1 MTLPAFL
8 RICEGYGLK
17 VKKDIFYQAMSGDYC
32 ICDFSS
38 HGQKA
43 FLYTDKGV
51 IATTKEESLKE
62 YLDDKMLE
70 LKQRILR
77 KKLWKME
84 SDFD

>member
-62 YLDDKMLE
+62 YLDNKMLE

>member
-1 MTLPAFL
+1 MTLPTFL
-8 RICEGYGLK
+8 RVCEGYGLK
-17 VKKDIFYQAMSGDYC
+17 VKKDIFYQAMTGDYC

-38 HGQKA
+38 HGQKV

-51 IATTKEESLKE
+51 IATTKEESLRE

-70 LKQRILR
+70 LKQIILR

>member
-17 VKKDIFYQAMSGDYC
+17 VKKDIFYKAMSGDYC

-38 HGQKA
+38 LGQKA

-62 YLDDKMLE
+62 YLDNKMLE

>member
-1 MTLPAFL
+1 MTLSSFL
-8 RICEGYGLK
+8 RICEGYGLR

-38 HGQKA
+38 RGQKA

-51 IATTKEESLKE
+51 IATTKEESLRE

-70 LKQRILR
+70 LKRRILR
-77 KKLWKME
+77 KKLWRME

>member
-1 MTLPAFL
+1 MTLKSFL

-17 VKKDIFYQAMSGDYC
+17 VKKDIFYQAISGNYC

-38 HGQKA
+38 SGQKA

-62 YLDDKMLE
+62 YLDNKMLE
-70 LKQRILR
+70 LKQIKLR

>member
-1 MTLPAFL
+1 MTLTSFL
-8 RICEGYGLK
+8 RICEGYGLR

-38 HGQKA
+38 RGQKA

-51 IATTKEESLKE
+51 IATTKEESLRE

-70 LKQRILR
+70 LKRRILR
-77 KKLWKME
+77 KKLWRME
-84 SDFD
+84 RDFD

>member
-1 MTLPAFL
+1 MTLPTFL

-17 VKKDIFYQAMSGDYC
+17 VKKNIFYQAMSGDYC
-32 ICDFSS
+32 VSDFSS
-38 HGQKA
+38 CGQKA

-51 IATTKEESLKE
+51 IETTKEERLRE

-70 LKQRILR
+70 LKKR
-77 KKLWKME
+77 KLWNKLGKME

>member
-1 MTLPAFL
+1 MTLTSFL
-8 RICEGYGLK
+8 RICEGYGLR
-17 VKKDIFYQAMSGDYC
+17 VKKDIFYQAMSCDYC

-38 HGQKA
+38 RGQKA

-51 IATTKEESLKE
+51 IATTKEESLRE

-70 LKQRILR
+70 LKRRILR
-77 KKLWKME
+77 KKLWRME

>member
-38 HGQKA
+38 LGQKC

-62 YLDDKMLE
+62 YLDNKMLE

>member
-1 MTLPAFL
+1 MTLTSFL

-38 HGQKA
+38 RGQKA

-51 IATTKEESLKE
+51 IATTKEESLRE
-62 YLDDKMLE
+62 YLNDKMLE
-70 LKQRILR
+70 LKRRILR
-77 KKLWKME
+77 KKLWRME

>member
-1 MTLPAFL
+1 MTLTSFL
-8 RICEGYGLK
+8 RICEGYGLR

-38 HGQKA
+38 RGQKA

-51 IATTKEESLKE
+51 IATTKEESLRE

-70 LKQRILR
+70 LKRRILR
-77 KKLWKME
+77 KKLWRME

>member
-38 HGQKA
+38 RGQKA
-43 FLYTDKGV
+43 FLYTDQGV

-62 YLDDKMLE
+62 YLDNKMLE

>member
-1 MTLPAFL
+1 MTLTSFL
-8 RICEGYGLK
+8 RICEGYGLR

-38 HGQKA
+38 RGQKA

-51 IATTKEESLKE
+51 IATTKEESLRE

-70 LKQRILR
+70 LKKRILR
-77 KKLWKME
+77 KKLWRME

>member
-1 MTLPAFL
+1 MTLLAFL
-8 RICEGYGLK
+8 RICEGYGLR

-32 ICDFSS
+32 VCDYASRV
-38 HGQKA
+38 QKA

-51 IATTKEESLKE
+51 VGTTKEESLRE
-62 YLDDKMLE
+62 YLNDKMLE
-70 LKQRILR
+70 LKKRLLR

>member
-17 VKKDIFYQAMSGDYC
+17 IKKDIFYQAMLGDYYV
-32 ICDFSS
+32 CDFASMV
-38 HGQKA
+38 QKA
-43 FLYTDKGV
+43 YMYTDKGIV
-51 IATTKEESLKE
+51 ETTKEEKLCE

-70 LKQRILR
+70 LKKR
-77 KKLWKME
+77 KLWKKLGEME

>member
-38 HGQKA
+38 SGQKA

-62 YLDDKMLE
+62 YLDNKMLE

>member
-1 MTLPAFL
+1 MTLTSFL

>member
-1 MTLPAFL
+1 MTLASFL

-17 VKKDIFYQAMSGDYC
+17 VKKDIFYQAMTGDYC

-51 IATTKEESLKE
+51 IATTKEESLRE
-62 YLDDKMLE
+62 YLNDKMLE
-70 LKQRILR
+70 LKQR
-77 KKLWKME
+77 KLWKKLGEME

>member
-1 MTLPAFL
+1 MTLKSFL
-8 RICEGYGLK
+8 LICEGYGLK

-38 HGQKA
+38 RGQKA

-51 IATTKEESLKE
+51 IATTKEESLRV

-70 LKQRILR
+70 LKKRLLW
-77 KKLWKME
+77 KKLGKME

>member
-1 MTLPAFL
+1 MTLTSFL
-8 RICEGYGLK
+8 RICEGYGLR

-38 HGQKA
+38 RGQKA

-51 IATTKEESLKE
+51 IATTKEESLRE

-70 LKQRILR
+70 LKKRILR
-77 KKLWKME
+77 KKLWRME
-84 SDFD
+84 RDFD